1 MASKVHHP
9 MHHWKIFDIVDS
21 LDKCMS
27 MGVDYVHVVVD
38 SLNDLFVFN
47 ASNFL
52 SPNYYPIE

>member
-1 MASKVHHP
+1 